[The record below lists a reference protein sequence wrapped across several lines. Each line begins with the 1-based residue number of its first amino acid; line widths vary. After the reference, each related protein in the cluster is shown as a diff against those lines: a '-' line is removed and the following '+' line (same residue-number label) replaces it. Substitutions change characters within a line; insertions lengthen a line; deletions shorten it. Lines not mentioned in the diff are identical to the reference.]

1 MVLMIGVDEDLRE
14 DGDSD
19 SFGTAPYRP
28 GYESIAER
36 IVGLIG
42 SGAYREGDRLPTEAE
57 LARRLGV
64 GRSIVREALKMLSAT
79 GFVRVRRGSGIYVG
93 REGHVLGLGGVGSVE
108 PDQVDHLFEFR
119 LTVEPQAAA
128 LAAGRLTVARARDL
142 RAALETNRAGAER
155 GDVRTFGEGDSAI
168 HLGIAE
174 ATGNRFLV
182 ATVRQTLSLQS
193 WVVRLIL
200 GGTPGSLLKAFEE
213 HRRLVETVE
222 RGDPEAARAAMSDH
236 IHTALGN
243 YQAAAR
249 RRLVEEVA
257 EG

>member
-1 MVLMIGVDEDLRE
+1 MIGIDEDLSA

-19 SFGTAPYRP
+19 SFGTSPYRP

-36 IVGLIG
+36 IVGLVTSG
-42 SGAYREGDRLPTEAE
+42 SYREGDRLPTEVE
-57 LARRLGV
+57 LAKRLGV
-64 GRSIVREALKMLSAT
+64 GRSIVREALKMLSAI

-93 REGHVLGLGGVGSVE
+93 REGHVLGLGGLGTVE

-128 LAAGRLTVARARDL
+128 LAAGRLTVARAREL
-142 RAALETNRAGAER
+142 RAALEINRAGAER
-155 GDVRTFGEGDSAI
+155 GDVRQFGEGDSAI

-193 WVVRLIL
+193 WVVRLVL
-200 GGTPGSLLKAFEE
+200 GATPGSLRRAVDE
-213 HRRLVETVE
+213 HRSLVEALE
-222 RGDPEAARAAMSDH
+222 SGDPEASRRAMSAH
-236 IHTALGN
+236 IRTSLGN
-243 YQAAAR
+243 YQAEMR

-257 EG
+257 ER